1 MGADR
6 DRGGFTRWAD
16 LGRLLELDGDLTLE
30 RALLAADGEG
40 TPEHDPGRRARSLL
54 RRMGAFAAGALTAV
68 GAMTVIGR
76 LDDSPSQERLRP
88 EESAAP
94 AGLAAVDRPEAVV
107 LTLSPKPAPVD
118 PTRHRPKGKGSFL
131 PAAAVARP
139 MGGAAEGPAT
149 ALSAHVLAVHPA
161 PAAHHRARAASAL
174 VPTPELVP
182 EPTAQPA
189 PILKPVGKQATKPI
203 KNPVTTPIT
212 TPITTPTATPATTPT
227 ATPTP
232 TPTCTDTKG

>member
-40 TPEHDPGRRARSLL
+40 RPEHDPGRRARSLL

-118 PTRHRPKGKGSFL
+118 PSRHRPKGKGSLL

-139 MGGAAEGPAT
+139 MGGAAAGPAT
-149 ALSAHVLAVHPA
+149 PLSAHVLAVHPA
-161 PAAHHRARAASAL
+161 PAAHHRAPAAASAL

-189 PILKPVGKQATKPI
+189 PILKPVGKRATKPI
-203 KNPVTTPIT
+203 KNPVTTPV
-212 TPITTPTATPATTPT
+212 TTPTATPVTKLT